1 VKVNRPNLSVS
12 IPLDRPALR
21 PRKDEDGQVAQ
32 YLDRVNLSS
41 DVERL
46 RDRAKAQRVETI
58 RKEIANGTYEIDVD
72 RLAEKFVEMELPTM
86 QREMQ

>member
-1 VKVNRPNLSVS
+1 MKVNSPEFRVS

-21 PRKDEDGQVAQ
+21 PRKDEDGQVAGS
-32 YLDRVNLSS
+32 LDRVNLSG

-58 RKEIANGTYEIDVD
+58 RKEIANGTYEVDVN
-72 RLAEKFVEMELPTM
+72 RLAERFVEMELPNM